1 MNKLLCGRVLAV
13 CVGAGASGVVNADV
27 LADDLGVNDLT
38 HENPMVAQLG
48 APLGGSQSAGSVATP
63 APAPKREA
71 SYQAGPLKFTVGG
84 FTELAGIFRSRNQTA
99 DVGSSFNAA
108 PMPNNPNYY
117 TSEFRESGR
126 QSRLALLVQGPSDMD
141 NQAEAYFE
149 TDFLSAGV
157 SSNSNESNSYTLR
170 VRQAYAKWTNTKYD
184 FYVLGGQG
192 WSLATMYK
200 SGLTPRQ
207 EDVPLTIDAQY
218 VPGFNWTRNAEI
230 RAVKNFGS
238 RFALGLSLENP
249 TNIIKGTAPANV
261 DSGNP
266 GGSLFN
272 STASYSTDIAPD
284 VVVKAAF
291 DPGYGHYEVYS
302 LTRFFHD
309 RAPSTPGTVSTET
322 NQTTVAES
330 IGGGAILP
338 LIRNKLDV
346 QVSGIIGRG
355 NGRYGSGSL
364 ADSTYNSNNG
374 SAAALEERQMLVGLI
389 GHPTSSLDVYV
400 YGGMEHQKS
409 AYGYGISDNSGCNV
423 NYADSPTGKCSG
435 IVGTT
440 REVTGGFWWKF
451 YKGSL
456 GYLMAGAQGGYLTNA
471 SFDDGKGNVGRGN
484 DTIVMAS
491 FRYYPFQ

>member
-13 CVGAGASGVVNADV
+13 CVGAGVNGGVNADT
-27 LADDLGVNDLT
+27 LADNLGVNDLT
-38 HENPMVAQLG
+38 HEHPMLAQAG
-48 APLGGSQSAGSVATP
+48 AAPAGGTQPDADAA

-71 SYQAGPLKFTVGG
+71 SYQAGPLRFTVGG
-84 FTELAGIFRSRNQTA
+84 FTELAGIFRSRNETA
-99 DVGSSFNAA
+99 DVASSFNGVPFA
-108 PMPNNPNYY
+108 NNPNYY

-126 QSRLALLVQGPSDMD
+126 QSRLALLVQGPGDME

-149 TDFLSAGV
+149 TDFLSAGTT
-157 SSNSNESNSYTLR
+157 SNSNESNSYTLR
-170 VRQAYAKWTNTKYD
+170 LRQAYAKWTNTRYD

-218 VPGFNWTRNAEI
+218 VPGFNWTRNAQI
-230 RAVKNFGS
+230 RFVKNLGFHS
-238 RFALGLSLENP
+238 AFGLSLENP
-249 TNIIKGTAPANV
+249 TNLIKGTAPANS
-261 DSGNP
+261 DSGNS
-266 GGSLFN
+266 GGSLYN

-284 VVVKAAF
+284 VVAKYAI

-309 RAPSTPGTVSTET
+309 RAPSTPGTVATES

-338 LIRNKLDV
+338 LIRNRLDL
-346 QVSGIIGRG
+346 QVSGLIGRG
-355 NGRYGSGSL
+355 NGRYGSGQL
-364 ADSTYNSNNG
+364 ADSTFNSGNG
-374 SAAALEERQMLVGLI
+374 APSALQEQQLLVGLV
-389 GHPTSSLDVYV
+389 GHPGSSVDVYL

-409 AYGYGISDNSGCNV
+409 AYGYGISDNSACNV
-423 NYADSPTGKCSG
+423 NYADSPAGKCSG
-435 IVGTT
+435 TLATV
-440 REVTGGFWWKF
+440 REVTAGFWWKF

-456 GYLMAGAQGGYLTNA
+456 GYLMAGAQGGYLTNTTF
-471 SFDDGKGNVGRGN
+471 SDGSGNVGRSN
-484 DTIVMAS
+484 DSIVMAS

>member
-13 CVGAGASGVVNADV
+13 CVGAGVNGVVNADV

-38 HENPMVAQLG
+38 HEKTMVASASGGTQS
-48 APLGGSQSAGSVATP
+48 GGSGTETATP
-63 APAPKREA
+63 VPKREA

-84 FTELAGIFRSRNQTA
+84 FTEIAGIFRSRNQTA
-99 DVGSSFNAA
+99 DVGSSFNGA

-126 QSRLALLVQGPSDMD
+126 QSRLALLVQGPSDME

-157 SSNSNESNSYTLR
+157 TSNSNESNSYTLR
-170 VRQAYAKWTNTKYD
+170 VRQAYAKWINTKYD
-184 FYVLGGQG
+184 FYVLGGQS

-207 EDVPLTIDAQY
+207 ENVPLTIDAQY

-230 RAVKNFGS
+230 RVVKDFGS
-238 RFALGLSLENP
+238 FAAVGLSLENP
-249 TNIIKGTAPANV
+249 TNIIKGTAPANS
-261 DSGNP
+261 DASNA
-266 GGSLFN
+266 GGSLLN
-272 STASYSTDIAPD
+272 STTTYSTDIAPD

-309 RAPSTPGTVSTET
+309 RAPSTPGTISTEA
-322 NQTTVAES
+322 NQTTVAQS
-330 IGGGAILP
+330 IGGGALLP
-338 LIRNKLDV
+338 LVPKMLDL

-364 ADSTYNSNNG
+364 ADSTYNTNNG
-374 SAAALEERQMLVGLI
+374 AVAALQERQLMVGLV
-389 GHPTSSLDVYV
+389 GHPTSTLDLYV

-435 IVGTT
+435 VVGTT
-440 REVTGGFWWKF
+440 REITGGFWWKF

-456 GYLMAGAQGGYLTNA
+456 GYLMAGAEGGYLTNA